1 MRLWPRRRKRRE
13 TGSRVTSD
21 EVNTEGHIIGETT
34 YLMDYREHY
43 GSSFDE
49 TGTPLSNR
57 ILAELFLY
65 RAWTAQFAYRM
76 AADQRA
82 HDALIS
88 ETVNACHHLGLGI
101 FKLKHGVSVEEEL
114 GNDFISLI
122 EDRWGTYDGVV
133 TEYFGSQQADDD
145 KLPFAELAG
154 AFTNLARVTD
164 PLVLYAV
171 AMDTGNHVHE
181 IAENSMQNDLFK
193 PGRPVG

>member
-1 MRLWPRRRKRRE
+1 MRLWPRGRKRRKE
-13 TGSRVTSD
+13 NSRVPSD
-21 EVNTEGHIIGETT
+21 EVNTKGHIIGETT

-43 GSSFDE
+43 GSSFGE
-49 TGTPLSNR
+49 TGTALSNR

-76 AADQRA
+76 VADQRA

-88 ETVNACHHLGLGI
+88 ETVNACNHLGLGV
-101 FKLKHGVSVEEEL
+101 FELTHGVSVEEEL

-122 EDRWGTYDGVV
+122 EDRWETYDSVV
-133 TEYFGSQQADDD
+133 TEHFGGQEVDNDN
-145 KLPFAELAG
+145 LPLARLAG
-154 AFTNLARVTD
+154 AFTDRAGVTD

-181 IAENSMQNDLFK
+181 IADNSMQNDLFK
-193 PGRPVG
+193 PGRSVE